1 MNNALYVA
9 PFVFAALFGLERRFP
24 LRAPKARLADRLR
37 VNVGLGALALVTSLV
52 VVQPVASA
60 AWGLEGRYPFGILK
74 MIPMP
79 AIVEGTLTFLLLDLT
94 FYYWHRANHMV
105 PILWRLHVVHH
116 LDPDLDVTTAYRF
129 HLGEVAL
136 SAAFRGLQVLFIGGP
151 AWAALAYEVAF
162 QLNTVFQHSNLR
174 LPIRVERW
182 VNLVIVTPRMHG
194 IHHSKMKN
202 ETNANWSSL
211 FSFWDRLHGTLQL
224 NIPQTQIDIGIAG
237 YAQPA
242 DNRFW
247 QTLVMPFQRQRNY
260 WSDGGGD
267 TAMRAPGPARVRQ
280 TLQE

>member
-1 MNNALYVA
+1 MNSALYVV
-9 PFVFAALFGLERRFP
+9 PVVIAALFALEHLFP
-24 LRAPKARLADRLR
+24 LRRAKARLADRLT
-37 VNVGLGALALVTSLV
+37 VNVGLGAMALVTALL

-60 AWGLEGRYPFGILK
+60 AWDMVSRYPFGILK
-74 MIPMP
+74 TIPMP
-79 AIVEGTLTFLLLDLT
+79 AIVEGVLTFLLLDLS
-94 FYYWHRANHMV
+94 FYYWHRANHTV

-136 SAAFRGLQVLFIGGP
+136 SAAFRGLQVLLIGGP
-151 AWAALAYEVAF
+151 VWAALAYEIAF
-162 QLNTVFQHSNLR
+162 QLNTLFQHSNVR

-194 IHHSKMKN
+194 IHHSKMKH

-224 NIPQTQIDIGIAG
+224 NAPQAQIDIGIAG
-237 YAQPA
+237 YARPG

-247 QTLVMPFQRQRNY
+247 RTLAMPFQRQRDY
-260 WSDGGGD
+260 WRSPVAD
-267 TAMRAPGPARVRQ
+267 TAIRASTTGEGRQ